1 MHGNFARPVMRRA
14 LAIASAERSL
24 VSATLPVARSWRWAR
39 RGAVATCGVAVGAAY
54 ASSSPGFRRSVTFW
68 STVAPF
74 FLEYQGIKLRAR
86 IEGCDGAVLE
96 QRVTEFHHRTAQSA
110 VDIILSLGG
119 IYVKVGQ
126 FISTMG
132 AGILEDVYIQ
142 ALRPLQDG
150 VPPRSLAEVSA
161 IIEADIGVPMAE
173 LFTTFE
179 PQPVG
184 AASIAQAHRATL
196 VDGRKVIVKV
206 QYPEVPALY
215 AADFDNLELVTRLLF
230 PQNLPLVEGLRRR
243 HLAELDFRQEAANL
257 REVRANLQARGF
269 EPSLVRVPAVPDARL
284 CTRHVLAMECLE
296 GCSLA
301 AAIELEMSDVARA
314 LGMASAQALRAQLMK
329 RVAAH
334 FETGGGAH
342 RFVDAAEVAA
352 PLVRAYAAAARRLRD
367 IASSAAGYSYAACS
381 TLLRLLGLARLAPI
395 ERGADAA
402 QEAGARV
409 LSARPD
415 ITRALR
421 TLVRVHG
428 VAMLLDVRITP
439 RIAPRIAIL
448 IAPQIAPQIALLP
461 TPDHYDSR
469 APQGVYN
476 ADPHPG
482 NVLLLPDGRL
492 GLIDYGMTGRLEPH
506 DREAIARVVLGLA
519 SGDQLSVVDEY
530 ERAGYRAC
538 WHSGAPHGPDA
549 VFRFATF
556 HLDRIDLSPVRTGP
570 DGATM
575 PVLALFKS
583 TLEKAVP
590 DWVEQ
595 ARRLGGLLIGVGS
608 QAGRPISLAHEWAP
622 IAEEVLSAAHGTR
635 APDAR
640 RLRTHLTGLT

>member
-1 MHGNFARPVMRRA
+1 MTKHTFLKFVFASLTRGARESTTRCRARHALRQKGEHAAAAATKCLGNFARPVMRRA

-342 RFVDAAEVAA
+342 RFVERRRGRRA
-352 PLVRAYAAAARRLRD
+352 PCARLRRRRPT
-367 IASSAAGYSYAACS
+367 ASRH
-381 TLLRLLGLARLAPI
+381 RLLGRRL
-395 ERGADAA
+395 
-402 QEAGARV
+402 QLCRV
-409 LSARPD
+409 LD
-415 ITRALR
+415 
-421 TLVRVHG
+421 
-428 VAMLLDVRITP
+428 TP
-439 RIAPRIAIL
+439 PPL
-448 IAPQIAPQIALLP
+448 
-461 TPDHYDSR
+461 
-469 APQGVYN
+469 
-476 ADPHPG
+476 
-482 NVLLLPDGRL
+482 
-492 GLIDYGMTGRLEPH
+492 
-506 DREAIARVVLGLA
+506 
-519 SGDQLSVVDEY
+519 
-530 ERAGYRAC
+530 RAG
-538 WHSGAPHGPDA
+538 P
-549 VFRFATF
+549 
-556 HLDRIDLSPVRTGP
+556 
-570 DGATM
+570 
-575 PVLALFKS
+575 
-583 TLEKAVP
+583 
-590 DWVEQ
+590 
-595 ARRLGGLLIGVGS
+595 
-608 QAGRPISLAHEWAP
+608 AG
-622 IAEEVLSAAHGTR
+622 T
-635 APDAR
+635 D
-640 RLRTHLTGLT
+640 

>member
-1 MHGNFARPVMRRA
+1 
-14 LAIASAERSL
+14 
-24 VSATLPVARSWRWAR
+24 
-39 RGAVATCGVAVGAAY
+39 
-54 ASSSPGFRRSVTFW
+54 
-68 STVAPF
+68 
-74 FLEYQGIKLRAR
+74 
-86 IEGCDGAVLE
+86 
-96 QRVTEFHHRTAQSA
+96 
-110 VDIILSLGG
+110 
-119 IYVKVGQ
+119 
-126 FISTMG
+126 MG

-173 LFTTFE
+173 LFISFE
-179 PQPVG
+179 PRPVG

-196 VDGRKVIVKV
+196 IDGRKVIVKV

-230 PQNLPLVEGLRRR
+230 PQNLPLIEGLRRR

-301 AAIELEMSDVARA
+301 AAIELEMNDVARA
-314 LGMASAQALRAQLMK
+314 LGMASAQELRAQLMK

-352 PLVRAYAAAARRLRD
+352 PL
-367 IASSAAGYSYAACS
+367 
-381 TLLRLLGLARLAPI
+381 
-395 ERGADAA
+395 
-402 QEAGARV
+402 
-409 LSARPD
+409 
-415 ITRALR
+415 
-421 TLVRVHG
+421 
-428 VAMLLDVRITP
+428 
-439 RIAPRIAIL
+439 
-448 IAPQIAPQIALLP
+448 
-461 TPDHYDSR
+461 
-469 APQGVYN
+469 GVYN

-492 GLIDYGMTGRLEPH
+492 GLIDYGMTGRLEPPE
-506 DREAIARVVLGLA
+506 REAIARVVLGLA
-519 SGDQLSVVDEY
+519 AGDQRAVVEEY

-622 IAEEVLSAAHGTR
+622 IAEEVLRAAHGTR

>member
-1 MHGNFARPVMRRA
+1 MRLTLSVTCARTPRRRA

-24 VSATLPVARSWRWAR
+24 VSATLPAARSWRWAR
-39 RGAVATCGVAVGAAY
+39 RGALATCGVAVGAAY
-54 ASSSPGFRRSVTFW
+54 ASSPGFRRSVTFW

-96 QRVTEFHHRTAQSA
+96 QRVTEFHHRTAPCA

-126 FISTMG
+126 FVSTMG

-173 LFTTFE
+173 LFISFE
-179 PQPVG
+179 PRPVG

-196 VDGRKVIVKV
+196 IDGRKVIVKV

-230 PQNLPLVEGLRRR
+230 PQNLPLIEGLRRR

-301 AAIELEMSDVARA
+301 AAIELEMNDVARA
-314 LGMASAQALRAQLMK
+314 LGMASAQELRAQLMK

-352 PLVRAYAAAARRLRD
+352 PLVRAYAVAARRLRD
-367 IASSAAGYSYAACS
+367 IAASAAGYSCAACS
-381 TLLRLLGLARLAPI
+381 ALLRLVGLGRLVPI
-395 ERGADAA
+395 GRGADAA
-402 QEAGARV
+402 QGAGARV
-409 LSARPD
+409 LKARPD

-428 VAMLLDVRITP
+428 VAMLLDVRVAP
-439 RIAPRIAIL
+439 RIAFRIAFLIAPRIA
-448 IAPQIAPQIALLP
+448 PLP
-461 TPDHYDSR
+461 APDHNDSR

-482 NVLLLPDGRL
+482 NVLLLADGRL
-492 GLIDYGMTGRLEPH
+492 GLIDYGMTGRLEPPE
-506 DREAIARVVLGLA
+506 REAIARVVLGLA
-519 SGDQLSVVDEY
+519 AGDQRAVVDEY

-622 IAEEVLSAAHGTR
+622 IAEEVLRAAHGTR